1 MSNERKQAI
10 KARMKAVKAT
20 FTYSFGFRIRVYPS
34 AQQADIM
41 LFNCH
46 TARYIYNAKVFRDWG
61 SKQHAKWLNTDSRLD
76 TNMPSMA
83 IRNYQASWNMWRK
96 VNSAGT
102 PKPKRKDQYRFSY
115 QTKNSYP
122 AKSRQAGEDIF
133 NGAKVK
139 VTDSHHIQIPKVGRL
154 KASANNIKHLP
165 HEKGVRIGVTTIKQE
180 PNGAWYVSFQI
191 KANHPLKQALP
202 KTGSEIGID
211 LNLSNFLTDDQ
222 GHQVPNPRYYRK
234 MLTKLAKQDRKVAR
248 RRRRAKKEHRRLLD
262 SRNYQKSRRQ
272 RANLHSHIAHQRN
285 DFLHRTSTVLIQNHD
300 LIVSEELRGKNMLKN
315 HALAMSISDVG
326 WRTFISQLEYKAELY
341 GRTYITVNPAY
352 TTKRCHCCQA
362 INHQVK
368 LGQEKWRCPNCH
380 VFHIRDHNAAINIKN
395 KGLALLQEA

>member
-61 SKQHAKWLNTDSRLD
+61 SKQHAKWLKTDSRLD

-96 VNSAGT
+96 VNSVGT

-122 AKSRQAGEDIF
+122 AKSRKAGEDIF

-139 VTDSHHIQIPKVGRL
+139 VTDPHHIQIPKVGRL
-154 KASANNIKHLP
+154 KRRPTTLNTYHTK
-165 HEKGVRIGVTTIKQE
+165 KGFE
-180 PNGAWYVSFQI
+180 
-191 KANHPLKQALP
+191 
-202 KTGSEIGID
+202 
-211 LNLSNFLTDDQ
+211 
-222 GHQVPNPRYYRK
+222 
-234 MLTKLAKQDRKVAR
+234 LA
-248 RRRRAKKEHRRLLD
+248 
-262 SRNYQKSRRQ
+262 
-272 RANLHSHIAHQRN
+272 
-285 DFLHRTSTVLIQNHD
+285 
-300 LIVSEELRGKNMLKN
+300 
-315 HALAMSISDVG
+315 
-326 WRTFISQLEYKAELY
+326 
-341 GRTYITVNPAY
+341 
-352 TTKRCHCCQA
+352 
-362 INHQVK
+362 
-368 LGQEKWRCPNCH
+368 
-380 VFHIRDHNAAINIKN
+380 
-395 KGLALLQEA
+395 